1 LAVVRV
7 EAGWRQGVGDGARVR
22 ALVRMGASGWALG
35 ERDRTEPVFGR
46 VQGVYG
52 SSVGF
57 GCGCLACGVAWLG
70 VSGGGDGLG
79 EVWVLWLVWCREG

>member
-1 LAVVRV
+1 
-7 EAGWRQGVGDGARVR
+7 
-22 ALVRMGASGWALG
+22 
-35 ERDRTEPVFGR
+35 VFGR

-52 SSVGF
+52 SDVGF
-57 GCGCLACGVAWLG
+57 GCGCLACGVARLG